1 MNSSTKPYLLRALY
15 EWCNDNG
22 HTAHIAAWVNSHT
35 RVPMQYV
42 RDNEI
47 VLNIGPAAARN
58 LTIDNEWVNFSA
70 RFSGVAHDIWIPV
83 GHISGIFARET
94 GEGMGFEVEPYEPG
108 ENSAAEQKQP
118 GKRPSENPGGA
129 DEPDKTPPENGTRKK
144 VLKFVK

>member
-42 RDNEI
+42 RDDEI

-108 ENSAAEQKQP
+108 ENSAAEHKQP

-129 DEPDKTPPENGTRKK
+129 AEPDKTPPENGTRKK

>member
-94 GEGMGFEVEPYEPG
+94 GEGMGFEVAPYEPG
-108 ENSAAEQKQP
+108 ENSAAEHKQP

-129 DEPDKTPPENGTRKK
+129 AEPDKTPPENGTRKK

>member
-15 EWCNDNG
+15 EWCNDNS
-22 HTAHIAAWVNSHT
+22 HTAHIAVWVNSHT

-118 GKRPSENPGGA
+118 EKRPSENRSGA

>member
-22 HTAHIAAWVNSHT
+22 HTAHISAWVNGHT

-42 RDNEI
+42 RDSEI
-47 VLNIGPAAARN
+47 ILNIGPNAARN

-94 GEGMGFEVEPYEPG
+94 GEGMGFEVEPYEPD
-108 ENSAAEQKQP
+108 ENSKSDSKTAGHK
-118 GKRPSENPGGA
+118 PSENTA
-129 DEPDKTPPENGTRKK
+129 DTAPPAGGTRKK

>member
-42 RDNEI
+42 RDDEI

-108 ENSAAEQKQP
+108 ENSAAEQQA

-129 DEPDKTPPENGTRKK
+129 AEPDKTPPENGTRKK

>member
-108 ENSAAEQKQP
+108 ENSAAEQQP
-118 GKRPSENPGGA
+118 EKRPSENPGGA